1 LKKST
6 RREKTA
12 LQETLETFDIQKV
25 SIVLPPIMEERDT
38 KDKILKGAES
48 LFMKYGVR
56 SISMDD
62 IARHL
67 SVSKKTLYQH
77 FADKEDI
84 VTQVCQ
90 SHMEASWRKL
100 ENVRKSAAN
109 AIEELALL
117 SVQLKKDME
126 EMNPSLLFDLQKYH
140 PKAWAV
146 WEKYKGV
153 CVNDSM
159 KRNLEQGIQEG
170 YYRPDIDTDILGT
183 ARMCLVQIAFDDKV
197 FPQNKFKLA
206 EVQLQLFEQFVYG
219 IVTEKGRKLYQKYRE
234 QNVQSS
240 ITI

>member
-1 LKKST
+1 M
-6 RREKTA
+6 
-12 LQETLETFDIQKV
+12 ETFDIQKV
-25 SIVLPPIMEERDT
+25 SIVLPPNMEERDT

-100 ENVRKSAAN
+100 EDVRKRSAN
-109 AIEELALL
+109 AIEELALI
-117 SVQLKKDME
+117 SVQMKKDME

-153 CVNDSM
+153 CINDTM
-159 KRNLEQGIQEG
+159 KRNIEQGIQEG
-170 YYRPDIDTDILGT
+170 YYRPEINAEIIGVS
-183 ARMCLVQIAFDDKV
+183 RVCLTEMSFDDKV
-197 FPQNKFKLA
+197 FPQNRFKFS

-219 IVTEKGRKLYQKYRE
+219 IVTEKGRKLYHKYKE
-234 QNVQSS
+234 QNFQPS
-240 ITI
+240 ITV